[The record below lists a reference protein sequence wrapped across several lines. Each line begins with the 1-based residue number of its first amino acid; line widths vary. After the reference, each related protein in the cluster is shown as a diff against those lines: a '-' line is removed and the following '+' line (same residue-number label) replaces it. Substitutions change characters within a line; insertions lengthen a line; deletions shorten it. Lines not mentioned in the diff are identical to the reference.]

1 MICVKRFRLKP
12 NADISSVPVTEHMG
26 YVHKDFHRGFW
37 KTLAIYD
44 PETEPHPYFNNELI
58 RYLNTITLNV
68 VFPEDL
74 SQWNDYDYIL
84 VMDEDFGQPY
94 TPFYNQYNEKIDERE
109 KPFLGLVIRAYNEI
123 MESLP
128 YLEEIKDEHV

>member
-37 KTLAIYD
+37 TILKIVD
-44 PETEPHPYFNNELI
+44 PETEPHPYFDDEIIYTLQS
-58 RYLNTITLNV
+58 ITLNI

-74 SQWNDYDYIL
+74 SKWNDFDYVL
-84 VMDEDFGQPY
+84 VLDDEFGQPY
-94 TPFYNQYNEKIDERE
+94 VPFYDYMSGRIKETF
-109 KPFLGLVIRAYNEI
+109 PFLEAVIISYNEI
-123 MESLP
+123 MSSLP
-128 YLEEIKDEHV
+128 YLEEINGT